1 MQVHVRNKEEC
12 AEALSKAIEEID
24 SELAAIVPIHI
35 VGLIADFVSYFRKST
50 QSHFLLL
57 SFCVFGSI
65 PCFLSF
71 SSIPNHLS
79 RCPEESP
86 KYISATFE
94 HERPKAA
101 RHCKRL
107 EKERESESERKKVNS
122 WSTDSG
128 LYVTFEGLETIIGD
142 VYRND

>member
-1 MQVHVRNKEEC
+1 MQAHVRNKEEC

-35 VGLIADFVSYFRKST
+35 VGLIADFVPYFRKST

-86 KYISATFE
+86 KYIS
-94 HERPKAA
+94 
-101 RHCKRL
+101 
-107 EKERESESERKKVNS
+107 
-122 WSTDSG
+122 
-128 LYVTFEGLETIIGD
+128 VTFEKKAFEHLDFLPRSVVHRGTKIGQF
-142 VYRND
+142 

>member
-1 MQVHVRNKEEC
+1 MQAHVRNKEEC

-24 SELAAIVPIHI
+24 SELAAAQGIVHI
-35 VGLIADFVSYFRKST
+35 VGLIAEFVSYFRKST

-86 KYISATFE
+86 KYIS
-94 HERPKAA
+94 
-101 RHCKRL
+101 
-107 EKERESESERKKVNS
+107 
-122 WSTDSG
+122 
-128 LYVTFEGLETIIGD
+128 VTFEKKPFEHFDFLLPTPDGS
-142 VYRND
+142 RP